1 MSVGTGFTRRPRD
14 RHPYGLAAAAP
25 LHGQVCRCARAESGS
40 EEKGRSESA
49 ANPSSLPVGPRGLG
63 ADGPKL
69 SSRVLGLA
77 VSPSPSH
84 VFQSISD
91 VSELKH

>member
-1 MSVGTGFTRRPRD
+1 MSVGPKFTRRPRD
-14 RHPYGLAAAAP
+14 RHMVGSSSPTARP
-25 LHGQVCRCARAESGS
+25 VCRCARAESGS

-49 ANPSSLPVGPRGLG
+49 ANPSSLPVGARGLG

-69 SSRVLGLA
+69 SSHILGLG
-77 VSPSPSH
+77 VSPSHAH
-84 VFQSISD
+84 VFQRISD